1 MSTAQPLFFV
11 GRKANHFFTQV
22 EYVEELE
29 QHRYTAYW
37 GGEPFVSFLEKDQ
50 REVRNTLAVG
60 LVAGGMR
67 QSDVAEV
74 LGLTRRQTARYV
86 HGETS
91 LTDGPG
97 RPPLVTDEIRAFV
110 RERYRE
116 LCAAGP
122 RRWRKRVSELVLE
135 KFHVRLQ
142 LPTLSA
148 LVADLSAPAA
158 GPREQAPTNEQEQG
172 DQSAEPAEA
181 SEPAPTSEQEQGDQ
195 SAEPAEAS
203 EPPAYRESPAEDV
216 DSSRV
221 VRFEPP
227 ADPTECAAACQPAA
241 SIVVDNEFGDP
252 NRELVERLLRTG
264 VYSRYAAA
272 LVLNPF
278 VARLLQ
284 SVVEAERPSGSATR
298 FSVESY
304 LLTFLQMNTFGC
316 NNYESIQQLHPEEF
330 GPIIG
335 LERSPSLAT
344 LYRMTPEVLDALD
357 PVKLAGAIAGNYLE
371 QLAIGARLFYVD
383 GHVQRYFGAANLLRT
398 FHPQT
403 RQSQR
408 SYVQYVLSA
417 QDGAPVLMVDG
428 DASVPFQDHIVVLV
442 QQLLR
447 LTPAELVPSV
457 VFDRGGYD
465 RKLLSRFGGAEPSA
479 DQLAAHYVSW
489 EVGDRTDYSTHPLDW
504 QEVIIELQGNDLEHP
519 RRQRLMVAEA
529 PAEVRRGIWT
539 KDSPLQDHRRLIVR
553 QDYQREDELR
563 SICTP
568 FCTSDQ
574 ETPAAELIAQLTL
587 RWRQENVFKMVDADY
602 GFDQIS
608 TYHTEPYDRQN
619 LEAIPPFLQELLASR
634 TFDNP
639 QRRRLQA
646 RCRAIEQEMGRI
658 SDRLE
663 RVRRG
668 EQLRQDR
675 SKLRLP
681 NDEAELSHLY
691 DERLEGLHRLQAARL
706 LLPGQINRLDY
717 LAENGYERLDFS
729 KKWVLDIL
737 RGAAHNARR
746 QALNTWMTVYP
757 NWRDYS
763 QRFRDLLNL
772 GGVLRLKGNTLQVT
786 LKTMQQQRYQ
796 EAAEAFV
803 AKIDRLS
810 PVTFGGAVHPIR
822 FTFRDQP
829 HL

>member
-181 SEPAPTSEQEQGDQ
+181 SEP
-195 SAEPAEAS
+195 
-203 EPPAYRESPAEDV
+203 PAYRESPAEDV

-284 SVVEAERPSGSATR
+284 SVVEAGPSGSATR

-383 GHVQRYFGAANLLRT
+383 GHVQRYLARPTCCGRSTRRPGRVRGAT
-398 FHPQT
+398 C
-403 RQSQR
+403 S
-408 SYVQYVLSA
+408 VLSA

-442 QQLLR
+442 Q
-447 LTPAELVPSV
+447 
-457 VFDRGGYD
+457 
-465 RKLLSRFGGAEPSA
+465 
-479 DQLAAHYVSW
+479 
-489 EVGDRTDYSTHPLDW
+489 
-504 QEVIIELQGNDLEHP
+504 
-519 RRQRLMVAEA
+519 
-529 PAEVRRGIWT
+529 
-539 KDSPLQDHRRLIVR
+539 
-553 QDYQREDELR
+553 
-563 SICTP
+563 
-568 FCTSDQ
+568 
-574 ETPAAELIAQLTL
+574 
-587 RWRQENVFKMVDADY
+587 
-602 GFDQIS
+602 
-608 TYHTEPYDRQN
+608 
-619 LEAIPPFLQELLASR
+619 
-634 TFDNP
+634 
-639 QRRRLQA
+639 
-646 RCRAIEQEMGRI
+646 
-658 SDRLE
+658 
-663 RVRRG
+663 
-668 EQLRQDR
+668 
-675 SKLRLP
+675 
-681 NDEAELSHLY
+681 
-691 DERLEGLHRLQAARL
+691 
-706 LLPGQINRLDY
+706 
-717 LAENGYERLDFS
+717 
-729 KKWVLDIL
+729 
-737 RGAAHNARR
+737 
-746 QALNTWMTVYP
+746 
-757 NWRDYS
+757 
-763 QRFRDLLNL
+763 
-772 GGVLRLKGNTLQVT
+772 
-786 LKTMQQQRYQ
+786 
-796 EAAEAFV
+796 AAEAD
-803 AKIDRLS
+803 AGRA
-810 PVTFGGAVHPIR
+810 GAECRV
-822 FTFRDQP
+822 
-829 HL
+829 

>member
-1 MSTAQPLFFV
+1 MSSPQPLFFV
-11 GRKANHFFTQV
+11 GNRANHFFSQV
-22 EYVEELE
+22 EYVEEFQ

-50 REVRNTLAVG
+50 RDVRNTLAVG

-67 QSDVAEV
+67 PSDVAAV
-74 LGLTRRQTARYV
+74 LGLTRRQTSRYV

-91 LTDGPG
+91 LTAGPG
-97 RPPLVTDEIRAFV
+97 RPPLVTDEIREFV
-110 RERYRE
+110 RDRYRE
-116 LCAAGP
+116 LCAGGP
-122 RRWRKRVSELVLE
+122 RRWRKQVSELVLE
-135 KFHVRLQ
+135 QFHVRLQ
-142 LPTLSA
+142 PPTLSA
-148 LVADLSAPAA
+148 LVTDLTLPAA
-158 GPREQAPTNEQEQG
+158 GPREHARSRGQEHPEHP
-172 DQSAEPAEA
+172 SEPVEPAESPTCRA
-181 SEPAPTSEQEQGDQ
+181 SV
-195 SAEPAEAS
+195 AEEVGSGLVLP
-203 EPPAYRESPAEDV
+203 
-216 DSSRV
+216 
-221 VRFEPP
+221 FEPP

-241 SIVVDNEFGDP
+241 AIVVDNGFGDP
-252 NRELVERLLRTG
+252 NRALVERLLRTG

-278 VARLLQ
+278 IARLLAR
-284 SVVEAERPSGSATR
+284 VVQAERQPGSATR
-298 FSVESY
+298 YSVESY

-316 NNYESIQQLHPEEF
+316 NNYESIQHLHREEF
-330 GPIIG
+330 GPLVG
-335 LERSPSLAT
+335 LPRSPSLAT
-344 LYRMTPEVLDALD
+344 LYRMTPQVLAALD
-357 PVKLAGAIAGNYLE
+357 PVKLTGAIAGNYLE
-371 QLAIGARLFYVD
+371 HLAIASRLFYVD
-383 GHVQRYFGAANLLRT
+383 GHVQRYFGTANLLRT

-403 RQSQR
+403 RQSQK

-417 QDGAPVLMVDG
+417 QDGAPVLMLDG

-442 QQLLR
+442 QQLLE
-447 LTPAELVPSV
+447 LTPAPVPPSV

-465 RKLLSRFGGAEPSA
+465 RKLLRRFGGAEPSA

-489 EVGDRTDYSTHPLDW
+489 EVGDRTDYSTCALDW
-504 QEVIIELQGNDLEHP
+504 QEVIIELQGNDAEHP
-519 RRQRLMVAEA
+519 RRQRLLVAEA
-529 PAEVRRGIWT
+529 PEEIRKGIWA
-539 KDSPLQDHRRLIVR
+539 KDSPVPHHRRLLVR
-553 QDYQREDELR
+553 QDYQREDQLR

-568 FCTSDQ
+568 FCSSDQ

-587 RWRQENVFKMVDADY
+587 RWRQENAFKMVDADY

-608 TYHTEPYDRQN
+608 TYHTEPYGRHN
-619 LEAIPPFLQELLASR
+619 LDAIPPFLRELIATR
-634 TFDNP
+634 RFDNP
-639 QRRRLQA
+639 QRRRLQD
-646 RCRAIEQEMGRI
+646 RCRTIERELGRI

-675 SKLRLP
+675 SKLHLP
-681 NDEAELSHLY
+681 NDETALSRLY
-691 DERLEGLHRLQAARL
+691 DERLEGLQQLQAARL

-757 NWRDYS
+757 NWRDHT

-772 GGVLRLKGNTLQVT
+772 GGVLRLKGNTLHVT
-786 LKTMQQQRYQ
+786 LKTMQQPRYQ

-810 PVTFGGAVHPIR
+810 PVTFGGTAHPIR
-822 FTFRDQP
+822 FTFREQP
-829 HL
+829 FL